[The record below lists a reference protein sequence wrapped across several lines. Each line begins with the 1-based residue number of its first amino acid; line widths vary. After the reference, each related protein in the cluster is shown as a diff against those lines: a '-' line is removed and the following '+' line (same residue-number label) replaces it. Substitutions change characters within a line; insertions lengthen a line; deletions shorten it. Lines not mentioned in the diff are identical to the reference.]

1 MLPQKPHDAGDDP
14 WNKDEAVYAT
24 IEPGLAIPF
33 SLRKGYTG
41 VLTVAMEP
49 DKVMATFDAAF
60 ESALLKNRGYIYVL
74 DGSRFP
80 ERKGVQCKAF
90 EEVVPVDIVEV
101 TVEDFT
107 ALGGLNRVCK
117 PGVEMIWTL
126 QFSFGD
132 NIGRFEHLLVIKRTP
147 TGASRRLFRR

>member
-1 MLPQKPHDAGDDP
+1 MSEKPGYRKLNHYKAKGFVFHGSIRQGLRVLLPQKPHDAGDDP

-60 ESALLKNRGYIYVL
+60 ESALLKNRGYVYVF
-74 DGSRFP
+74 DGSCFP

-101 TVEDFT
+101 TVGDFT
-107 ALGGLNRVCK
+107 ALGGLVVYVN
-117 PGVEMIWTL
+117 
-126 QFSFGD
+126 Q
-132 NIGRFEHLLVIKRTP
+132 
-147 TGASRRLFRR
+147 ASR

>member
-1 MLPQKPHDAGDDP
+1 LSEKPGYRKLNHYKAEGFVFHGSIRQGLRVLLPQKPRDAGDDP

-41 VLTVAMEP
+41 VLTVAKP

-60 ESALLKNRGYIYVL
+60 ESALLKNRGYVYVL
-74 DGSRFP
+74 DGSCFP

-107 ALGGLNRVCK
+107 ALGGLIVYVN
-117 PGVEMIWTL
+117 
-126 QFSFGD
+126 Q
-132 NIGRFEHLLVIKRTP
+132 
-147 TGASRRLFRR
+147 ASR